1 MHHEPGLPRLRGR
14 PGGSPR
20 GRPWT
25 ATSGCRA
32 PARPDR
38 PRKLSAVRGSG
49 GRYHL
54 QERWRSHATRL
65 RGTPPR
71 HAGVRGVQPGGH
83 RPACLPTAGGHR
95 RYRANRTSHP
105 AGQVAS
111 GACQCRAGSRY
122 SGARTT
128 AVRLNGLLKPV
139 DGVPGR
145 RRAGRGPGAGLLAC
159 LPGRLAAVRGVEGLE
174 RVQERLQLIAVDDG
188 LAVRPGG

>member
-128 AVRLNGLLKPV
+128 AAAMRCAPY
-139 DGVPGR
+139 GR
-145 RRAGRGPGAGLLAC
+145 HSSSGSLAKFTANRRASSLVSSF
-159 LPGRLAAVRGVEGLE
+159 AAE
-174 RVQERLQLIAVDDG
+174 R
-188 LAVRPGG
+188 RPGSSSKLEIAGSVLLTNCRRSM